1 MKPLKIAIVVQ
12 GRFHAFDLARVLLAR
27 GHAVTVFTNYPPWA
41 AARFGVPVEHVR
53 SFATHAFLERAASR
67 LARTGSLRYPE
78 AWLHQMFGRWAAR
91 EVAAGSWDVVHCWSG
106 VSEEILSV
114 ADRRSLTLLM
124 RGSAHIAEQS
134 RLLRDEETR
143 AGVALDRPSG
153 WMIAR
158 ELREYALADHIVVL
172 STFSRT
178 SFQGEGIRD
187 DKISVLPLGVDVA
200 AFRPSADVIEAR
212 KRRILAGEPL
222 RVLYVGSV
230 SYQKGLVDLAATID
244 ALDGEP
250 FHFVLVGRVLPE
262 AASLVERLRARA
274 EIVGHVAQ
282 ARLPAMYAD
291 ADLFVFPTIQDG
303 FGVVLAQAKAA
314 GLPIVTTP
322 HGAGPDMV
330 TPDRDGWIVPIRDGA
345 AIVERLRW
353 CRTNRPVLAAMT
365 TRVYDTF
372 RPRDWTDVAADFE
385 ALCGRLLVESPVLP
399 VGATC

>member
-41 AARFGVPVEHVR
+41 AARFGVPAEHVR

-91 EVAAGSWDVVHCWSG
+91 EVAAASWDVVHCWSG

-178 SFQGEGIRD
+178 TFQGEGIRD
-187 DKISVLPLGVDVA
+187 DRISVLPLGVDVA
-200 AFRPSADVIEAR
+200 AFRPSADVTEAR

-250 FHFVLVGRVLPE
+250 FRFVLVGRVLPE

-282 ARLPAMYAD
+282 ARLPAVYAD

-353 CRTNRPVLAAMT
+353 CQTNRPALAAMT
-365 TRVYDTF
+365 TQVYDTF